1 MRNFEDRRRQTGE
14 DFNGSGRERKPEQ
27 ALGYNRMT
35 PNSGEKMP
43 PPIGK
48 VVPAMA
54 TVSKKGPPA
63 SPESI
68 TPPLETG
75 DRLSRAEFERR
86 YTAMPELKRAELIEG
101 VVHVPSP
108 VHLQRHAEPHF
119 DFIIWLGTY
128 KWATP
133 GLRGADNAT
142 TRLDL
147 DNEPQPDACLFI
159 DPARGGQARVTPDDY
174 LEDAPELVAEIA
186 ASSVSYDLNTK
197 LNVYRRNGVR
207 EYIVWRVLDRQID
220 WFVLREGEFVRL
232 PLDDA
237 SVYRSEVYPGLWLD
251 PAALVRGDTQSVQT
265 TLQRGLASREHADF
279 VKKLNPEATP

>member
-1 MRNFEDRRRQTGE
+1 
-14 DFNGSGRERKPEQ
+14 
-27 ALGYNRMT
+27 
-35 PNSGEKMP
+35 
-43 PPIGK
+43 
-48 VVPAMA
+48 MA
-54 TVSKKGPPA
+54 TVSEKGPQA
-63 SPESI
+63 SPESMI
-68 TPPLETG
+68 PPLETG

-86 YTAMPELKRAELIEG
+86 YNEMPNLKKAELIEG

-133 GLRGADNAT
+133 GLRGADNAS

-159 DPARGGQARVTPDDY
+159 DPAKGGQARVTPDDY
-174 LEDAPELVAEIA
+174 LENAPELVAEIA
-186 ASSVSYDLNTK
+186 ASTASYDLNTK

-220 WFVLREGEFVRL
+220 WFVLRNGEFVRL
-232 PLDDA
+232 ALDEDGA
-237 SVYRSEVYPGLWLD
+237 YRSEAFPGLWLD
-251 PAALVRGDTQSVQT
+251 PAALVRGDTESVKT
-265 TLQRGLASREHADF
+265 TLQRGLASPQHFDF
-279 VKKLNPEATP
+279 VARLNPETSP